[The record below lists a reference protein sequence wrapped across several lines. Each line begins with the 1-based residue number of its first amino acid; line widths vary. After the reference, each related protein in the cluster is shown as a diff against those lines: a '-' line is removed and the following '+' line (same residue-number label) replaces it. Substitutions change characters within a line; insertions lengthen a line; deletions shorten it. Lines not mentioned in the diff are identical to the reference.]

1 MTVNI
6 SLTPQQ
12 ETRVRERVAR
22 GEYASVSE
30 VVRSALRLLD
40 EQDQLRD
47 VRLQE
52 LRKKVQDG
60 VRQAQAGLSQPLNET
75 MAADI
80 KARGRKRMA
89 EE

>member
-40 EQDQLRD
+40 EQDELRE
-47 VRLQE
+47 VRLHE
-52 LRKKVQDG
+52 LRKKVLDG
-60 VRQAQAGLSQPLNET
+60 VRQAQAGLSQPFDET
-75 MAADI
+75 MATDI